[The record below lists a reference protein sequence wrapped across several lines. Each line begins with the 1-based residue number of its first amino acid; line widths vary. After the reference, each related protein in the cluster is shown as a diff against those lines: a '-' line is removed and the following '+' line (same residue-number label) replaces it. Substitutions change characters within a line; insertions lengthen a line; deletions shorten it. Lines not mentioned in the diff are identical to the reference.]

1 MRIIVMELGM
11 LKRSRLIDELSFGRV
26 SFCVVFFLTLK
37 VEVAYSFEDSSNR
50 FPFLEIKFY
59 S

>member
-11 LKRSRLIDELSFGRV
+11 LKRSRLIVELSFGRV

-37 VEVAYSFEDSSNR
+37 APNR
-50 FPFLEIKFY
+50 RGRLFF
-59 S
+59 